1 LVLVKKLRM
10 ISDIDKEFAHVI
22 TETLKAVLSP
32 DKALIDQAQMQLKVL
47 QVRQGLIFLLS
58 LCFFRKKLPLTITFV
73 SK

>member
-1 LVLVKKLRM
+1 M

-47 QVRQGLIFLLS
+47 QVRQGLF
-58 LCFFRKKLPLTITFV
+58 CFFFINFMSFKK
-73 SK
+73 